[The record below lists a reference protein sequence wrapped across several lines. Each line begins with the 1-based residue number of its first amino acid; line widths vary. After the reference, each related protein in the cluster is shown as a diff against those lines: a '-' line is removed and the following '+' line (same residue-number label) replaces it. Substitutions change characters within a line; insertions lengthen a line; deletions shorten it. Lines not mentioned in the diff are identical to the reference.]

1 MRVHQE
7 HKKNLHMVELAG
19 NKFVFSPAPQVG
31 KFSKYWTKLKNFLC
45 SLVKDKQSNSKN
57 PAWTQL
63 KVVTV

>member
-1 MRVHQE
+1 
-7 HKKNLHMVELAG
+7 MVELAG